1 MKSFRG
7 VIILLG
13 LIMACL
19 IVLSVLL
26 TIQLVQKAR
35 EQNNPTDTAA
45 SSVVV
50 SETDNGQNGTQPTG
64 SSSGTASTTPTTNAT
79 TGTITTETTTST
91 SQTTTAKPTTTTAEP
106 NLPGLITP
114 GQAESIALAQLEGD
128 AQILEIEDHTGDNPP
143 HYELELTDGSY
154 EYSLKIHAVTGAI
167 IDFDKEPAGDEDG
180 EEEEING

>member
-1 MKSFRG
+1 MKNFKG
-7 VIILLG
+7 VFILLG

-19 IVLSVLL
+19 IVLSILL

-35 EQNNPTDTAA
+35 EQNNPTGTSA
-45 SSVVV
+45 STTVV
-50 SETDNGQNGTQPTG
+50 SETDNGQNGTQPT
-64 SSSGTASTTPTTNAT
+64 SSGSGTAITSPTTSAT
-79 TGTITTETTTST
+79 TGTMPAETTATT
-91 SQTTTAKPTTTTAEP
+91 SQPTTADPTVTTATS

-128 AQILEIEDHTGDNPP
+128 ASILEIENHTGDNPP

-167 IDFDKEPAGDEDG
+167 IDFEKEPAG
-180 EEEEING
+180 EEEESDG

>member
-1 MKSFRG
+1 MKNFRG
-7 VIILLG
+7 VFILLG

-45 SSVVV
+45 SSIIV
-50 SETDNGQNGTQPTG
+50 SETDNWQNGTQPT
-64 SSSGTASTTPTTNAT
+64 SSDSGTASTTPTASAT
-79 TGTITTETTTST
+79 TGTLPTESTAST
-91 SQTTTAKPTTTTAEP
+91 SQSTTAGPSVTTATSS
-106 NLPGLITP
+106 LPGLITP

-128 AQILEIEDHTGDNPP
+128 VQILEIENHTGDNPP
-143 HYELELTDGSY
+143 HYELELTDGNY

-167 IDFDKEPAGDEDG
+167 IDFEKEGTDG
-180 EEEEING
+180 